1 MKEQPAPGTA
11 AGKSGYQ
18 ARFWPQLKRLLI
30 FQIKL
35 YVDAIRDLL
44 LSALSLFAFIG
55 DVMLQNHGKDSLFEG
70 VLRLGRK
77 SERAINLFEQYD
89 PGSQGRHSVDG
100 VIRKVEDRFR

>member
-1 MKEQPAPGTA
+1 MKEDQSDS
-11 AGKSGYQ
+11 AGKPVYQ
-18 ARFWPQLKRLLI
+18 ARFWPQLKRLMI

-44 LSALSLFAFIG
+44 LSALSLFAFIA
-55 DVMLQNHGKDSLFEG
+55 DVIQQIHGENSWFER

-100 VIRKVEDRFR
+100 VIRKMEDRFR